1 MKIRLVGVEM
11 FHAERGAD
19 KHEANSRF
27 SQFCE
32 VGSIIIVQSHL
43 VPYNGYTRVQTVQS
57 CDSIMIFAKPIIIC
71 SF

>member
-1 MKIRLVGVEM
+1 M

-32 VGSIIIVQSHL
+32 VGSITVQSHL
-43 VPYNGYTRVQTVQS
+43 VPYNDHTRVQTVQS
-57 CDSIMIFAKPIIIC
+57 HDSTMIFAKPIIIR

>member
-1 MKIRLVGVEM
+1 MKIRPVGVEM

-32 VGSIIIVQSHL
+32 VGSIITVQSHL
-43 VPYNGYTRVQTVQS
+43 VPYNGHTRVQRVHS
-57 CDSIMIFAKPIIIC
+57 RDSTMIFVKPIIIC